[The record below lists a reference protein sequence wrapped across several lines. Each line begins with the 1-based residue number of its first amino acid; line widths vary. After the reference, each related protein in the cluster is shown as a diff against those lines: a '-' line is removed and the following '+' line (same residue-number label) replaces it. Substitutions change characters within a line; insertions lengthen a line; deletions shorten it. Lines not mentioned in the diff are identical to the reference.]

1 MSDDSCSDSEMFEAI
16 RSSGTV
22 PYLFEPMDNLG
33 DTDNNGDNGN
43 NGEPVSFQYMV
54 EKCIKY

>member
-1 MSDDSCSDSEMFEAI
+1 MSDDNYSDSEMFEAI

-33 DTDNNGDNGN
+33 DTDNNGDNGI
-43 NGEPVSFQYMV
+43 NGEPVSFSTW
-54 EKCIKY
+54 